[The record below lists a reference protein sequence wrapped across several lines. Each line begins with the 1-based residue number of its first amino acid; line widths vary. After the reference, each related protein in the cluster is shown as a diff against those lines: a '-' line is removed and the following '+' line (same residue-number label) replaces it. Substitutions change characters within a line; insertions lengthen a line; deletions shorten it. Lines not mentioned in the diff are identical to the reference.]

1 MPLEAKLSRRAS
13 QKPLQGKGGHKLCRQ
28 VWGRERGNMGVLP
41 LSPESFPSPI
51 FYSPIFAFKTSI
63 ASSMPAGF
71 VPPA

>member
-1 MPLEAKLSRRAS
+1 MESVSRDSIGPKVFA
-13 QKPLQGKGGHKLCRQ
+13 GKRGRKQRWQ
-28 VWGRERGNMGVLP
+28 VWGGGRGNMGVPP
-41 LSPESFPSPI
+41 LSPENFPSPI